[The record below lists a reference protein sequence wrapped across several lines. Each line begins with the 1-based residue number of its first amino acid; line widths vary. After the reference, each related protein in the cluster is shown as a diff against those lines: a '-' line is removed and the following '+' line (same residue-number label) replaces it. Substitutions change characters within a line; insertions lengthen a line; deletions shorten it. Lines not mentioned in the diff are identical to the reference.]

1 MLFQRII
8 FRNTKKIKELFLMI
22 LFKNKSI
29 FNADKV
35 IIASLKMK

>member
-8 FRNTKKIKELFLMI
+8 FRNTKKIKELFLII
-22 LFKNKSI
+22 LLKNKFI